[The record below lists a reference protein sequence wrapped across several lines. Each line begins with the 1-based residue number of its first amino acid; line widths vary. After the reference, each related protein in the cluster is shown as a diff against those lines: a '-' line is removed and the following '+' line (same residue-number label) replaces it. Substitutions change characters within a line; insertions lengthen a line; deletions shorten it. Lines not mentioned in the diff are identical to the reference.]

1 MWEVKP
7 MMTLFLVCFF
17 VGLVLTLLITFFG
30 VDSFE
35 LHGDAGGA
43 HGHGHGHGSPSMFN
57 MSSLLAGVT
66 VFGGMGYVLN
76 KVGMT
81 SALLILLLAVA
92 AGLGMAWL
100 FFLLY
105 AKVIYKHD
113 DSMKESDFE
122 LSGQLG
128 KLTVPINGDGMGEM
142 VYVLQGTTRSISV
155 RSENGESL
163 AKGSKVVI
171 VKLSKGVATV
181 TEFSEW

>member
-1 MWEVKP
+1 
-7 MMTLFLVCFF
+7 MMTMFIVCFF
-17 VGLVLTLLITFFG
+17 VGLVLTLLITLFG

-35 LHGDAGGA
+35 LHGDGGGT
-43 HGHGHGHGSPSMFN
+43 HGHGHGHSGPSWFN
-57 MSSLLAGVT
+57 MSSLLAGLT
-66 VFGGMGYVLN
+66 VFGGMGYILN

-81 SALLILLLAVA
+81 SGLLILLCAIA
-92 AGLGMAWL
+92 AGLVMAWL

-128 KLTVPINGDGMGEM
+128 KLTVPIIGKGMGEM

-163 AKGSKVVI
+163 AKGTKVVI
-171 VKLSKGVATV
+171 LNMSKGVATV
-181 TEFSEW
+181 TEFSEFE

>member
-1 MWEVKP
+1 
-7 MMTLFLVCFF
+7 MMTLFIVCFF
-17 VGLVLTLLITFFG
+17 VGLALTLLITIFG

-43 HGHGHGHGSPSMFN
+43 HGAHGHGHGHSGPSWFN
-57 MSSLLAGVT
+57 MSSLLAGLT
-66 VFGGMGYVLN
+66 VFGGVGYILN

-81 SALLILLLAVA
+81 NGLFILLFAVA
-92 AGLGMAWL
+92 AGLVMAWL

-128 KLTVPINGDGMGEM
+128 KLTVPINGKGMGEM
-142 VYVLQGTTRSISV
+142 VYVLHGTTRTISV

-163 AKGSKVVI
+163 AKGTKVVI
-171 VKLSKGVATV
+171 LNMGKGVATV
-181 TEFSEW
+181 TEFSDFE

>member
-1 MWEVKP
+1 
-7 MMTLFLVCFF
+7 MMTLFVVCFF
-17 VGLVLTLLITFFG
+17 VGLVLTLLITLFG

-43 HGHGHGHGSPSMFN
+43 HGHGHGHSGPSVFN
-57 MSSLLAGVT
+57 LSSLLAGLT
-66 VFGGMGYVLN
+66 VFGGMGYILN

-81 SALLILLLAVA
+81 SGLLILLLAIA

-128 KLTVPINGDGMGEM
+128 KLSVPIIGEGMGEM
-142 VYVLQGTTRSISV
+142 VYVLHGTTRSISV

-163 AKGSKVVI
+163 AKGTKVVI
-171 VKLSKGVATV
+171 LNISKGVATV
-181 TEFSEW
+181 TAFNEFE

>member
-1 MWEVKP
+1 MP
-7 MMTLFLVCFF
+7 MMTLFVICFF
-17 VGLVLTLLITFFG
+17 VGLILTLLMTLFG

-35 LHGDAGGA
+35 LHGDVGGA
-43 HGHGHGHGSPSMFN
+43 HGHGHGHGGPSLFN

-76 KVGMT
+76 KVGLT
-81 SALLILLLAVA
+81 NTLLILLLAVV
-92 AGLGMAWL
+92 AGLGIGWL

-128 KLTVPINGDGMGEM
+128 KLSVPIIGEGVGEM
-142 VYVLQGTTRSISV
+142 VYVLQGTTRSLSV
-155 RSENGESL
+155 RSENGNSM
-163 AKGSKVVI
+163 AKGTKVVVLNI
-171 VKLSKGVATV
+171 SKGVATV
-181 TEFSEW
+181 TEFSE

>member
-1 MWEVKP
+1 
-7 MMTLFLVCFF
+7 MMTMFLICFF
-17 VGLVLTLLITFFG
+17 VGLVLTLLITIFG

-35 LHGDAGGA
+35 MHGDTSGA
-43 HGHGHGHGSPSMFN
+43 HGHGQGHIGPSWFN

-66 VFGGMGYVLN
+66 VFGGVGYILN

-81 SALLILLLAVA
+81 SGLLILLFAVA
-92 AGLGMAWL
+92 AGLVMAWL

-113 DSMKESDFE
+113 DSMKESDFQ
-122 LSGQLG
+122 LGGQLG
-128 KLTVPINGDGMGEM
+128 KLTVPIIGKGMGEM

-163 AKGSKVVI
+163 AKGTKVVI
-171 VKLSKGVATV
+171 LNMSKGVATV
-181 TEFSEW
+181 TAFSEYD